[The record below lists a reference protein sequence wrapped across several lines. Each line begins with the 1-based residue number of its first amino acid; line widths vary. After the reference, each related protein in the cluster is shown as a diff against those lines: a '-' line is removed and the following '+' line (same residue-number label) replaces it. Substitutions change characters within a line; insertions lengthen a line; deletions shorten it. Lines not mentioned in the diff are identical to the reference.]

1 MDLGPFEG
9 SLAPTMLAP
18 TSASRWPD
26 TALCLSRE
34 DSADMAGP
42 PVRQASRG

>member
-18 TSASRWPD
+18 TLARRGPD
-26 TALCLSRE
+26 TALCLCWV

-42 PVRQASRG
+42 PVWLASRG